1 MESENMIEIVRKILM
16 NKYVVFGILLSV
28 LSLYCYYLRNEV
40 KSLKLEIVQ
49 YEATV
54 SNLNATIATKND
66 TIDVAKADTSISN
79 DRLKDCYLQL
89 KEVQSAQKEIDDI
102 MSDTKEE
109 NIEDKSSVETIKK
122 PSVTQHQEKRGLEFV
137 NKQLQRISGE

>member
-1 MESENMIEIVRKILM
+1 MIEIVRKILM
-16 NKYVVFGILLSV
+16 NKYVVFGILLAV
-28 LSLYCYYLRNEV
+28 LGLYCYYLRNEV

-66 TIDVAKADTSISN
+66 TIDVAKADTNISN
-79 DRLKDCYLQL
+79 DRLKSCYLQL
-89 KEVQSAQKEIDDI
+89 KEVQSAQREIDDI

-109 NIEDKSSVETIKK
+109 NIEEKSTAVAITK

>member
-1 MESENMIEIVRKILM
+1 MIEIVRKILM

-28 LSLYCYYLRNEV
+28 LGLYCYYLRNEV

-49 YEATV
+49 YEATI
-54 SNLNATIATKND
+54 SNLNETIATKND
-66 TIDVAKADTSISN
+66 TIDVAKADTDISN
-79 DRLKDCYLQL
+79 DRLKSCYLQL
-89 KEVQSAQKEIDDI
+89 KEVQSAQREIDDI

-109 NIEDKSSVETIKK
+109 DVEEKSTDVVITK

>member
-1 MESENMIEIVRKILM
+1 MIEIVRKILM

-28 LSLYCYYLRNEV
+28 LGLYCFYLRNEV
-40 KSLKLEIVQ
+40 KTLKLEIVQ

-54 SNLNATIATKND
+54 SNLNETIATKND
-66 TIDVAKADTSISN
+66 TIDVAKADTDISN
-79 DRLKDCYLQL
+79 DRLKSCYLQL
-89 KEVQSAQKEIDDI
+89 KEVQSAQREIDDI

-109 NIEDKSSVETIKK
+109 DVEEKSTDVIVKK
-122 PSVTQHQEKRGLEFV
+122 PTVTQHQEKRGLEFV

>member
-1 MESENMIEIVRKILM
+1 MIEIVRKILM
-16 NKYVVFGILLSV
+16 NKYVAFGILLV
-28 LSLYCYYLRNEV
+28 GMSLYCYYLRNEV

-54 SNLNATIATKND
+54 SNLNATIASKND
-66 TIDVAKADTSISN
+66 TIDVAKADTDISN

>member
-1 MESENMIEIVRKILM
+1 MIEIVRKILM
-16 NKYVVFGILLSV
+16 NKYVVFGAIVAV
-28 LSLYCYYLRNEV
+28 LGLYCYYLRNEV

-54 SNLNATIATKND
+54 SNLNETIATKND
-66 TIDVAKADTSISN
+66 TIDVAKADTDISN
-79 DRLKDCYLQL
+79 DRLKSCYLQL
-89 KEVQSAQKEIDDI
+89 KEVQSAQREIDDI

-109 NIEDKSSVETIKK
+109 NIEEKSTDVTVVK

>member
-1 MESENMIEIVRKILM
+1 MIEIVRKILM

-28 LSLYCYYLRNEV
+28 LGLYCYCLRNEV

-54 SNLNATIATKND
+54 SNLNETIATKND
-66 TIDVAKADTSISN
+66 TIDVAKADTNISN
-79 DRLKDCYLQL
+79 DRLKSCYLQL
-89 KEVQSAQKEIDDI
+89 KEVQSAQREIDDI

-109 NIEDKSSVETIKK
+109 KVEEKSTDVTVVK

>member
-1 MESENMIEIVRKILM
+1 MIEIVRKILM
-16 NKYVVFGILLSV
+16 NKYVVFGILLSA
-28 LSLYCYYLRNEV
+28 LGLYCYYLRNEV

-66 TIDVAKADTSISN
+66 TIDVAKADTDISN
-79 DRLKDCYLQL
+79 NRLKSCYLQL
-89 KEVQSAQKEIDDI
+89 KEVQSAQREIDDI

-109 NIEDKSSVETIKK
+109 NVEDKSSVETIKK
-122 PSVTQHQEKRGLEFV
+122 PNVTQHQEKRGLEFV

>member
-1 MESENMIEIVRKILM
+1 MIEIVRKILM

-28 LSLYCYYLRNEV
+28 LGLYCYYLRNEV

-54 SNLNATIATKND
+54 SNLNETIATKND
-66 TIDVAKADTSISN
+66 TIDVAKADTDISN
-79 DRLKDCYLQL
+79 DRLKSCYLQL
-89 KEVQSAQKEIDDI
+89 KEVQSAQREIDDI

-109 NIEDKSSVETIKK
+109 NVEEKSTDVTVVK

>member
-1 MESENMIEIVRKILM
+1 MIEIVRKILM
-16 NKYVVFGILLSV
+16 NKYVVFGILLSA
-28 LSLYCYYLRNEV
+28 LGLYCYYLRNEV
-40 KSLKLEIVQ
+40 KSLKSEIVQ

-66 TIDVAKADTSISN
+66 TIDVAKADTDISN
-79 DRLKDCYLQL
+79 DRLKSCYLQL
-89 KEVQSAQKEIDDI
+89 KEVQSAQREIDDI

-109 NIEDKSSVETIKK
+109 NVEEKSTDVTVVK

>member
-1 MESENMIEIVRKILM
+1 MIEIVRKILM

-28 LSLYCYYLRNEV
+28 LGLYCYYLRNEV

-49 YEATV
+49 YEATI
-54 SNLNATIATKND
+54 SNLNETIATKND
-66 TIDVAKADTSISN
+66 TIDVAKADTDISN
-79 DRLKDCYLQL
+79 DRLKSCYLQL
-89 KEVQSAQKEIDDI
+89 KEVQSAQREIDDI

-109 NIEDKSSVETIKK
+109 DVKEKSIAVSIVK

>member
-1 MESENMIEIVRKILM
+1 MIEIVRKILM

-28 LSLYCYYLRNEV
+28 LGLYCYYLRNEV

-54 SNLNATIATKND
+54 SNLNATIATKDD
-66 TIDVAKADTSISN
+66 TIDVAKADTGISN

-89 KEVQSAQKEIDDI
+89 KEIQSAQKEIDDI
-102 MSDTKEE
+102 MSDTKKE

>member
-1 MESENMIEIVRKILM
+1 M
-16 NKYVVFGILLSV
+16 
-28 LSLYCYYLRNEV
+28 
-40 KSLKLEIVQ
+40 KLEIVQ

-54 SNLNATIATKND
+54 SNLNATIASKND

-79 DRLKDCYLQL
+79 GRLKDCYLQL

-109 NIEDKSSVETIKK
+109 DVEEKSTVVSTEK
-122 PSVTQHQEKRGLEFV
+122 PSVTQRQEKRGLEFV
-137 NKQLQRISGE
+137 NKQLQRISEE

>member
-1 MESENMIEIVRKILM
+1 MIEIVRKILM

-28 LSLYCYYLRNEV
+28 LGLYCYYLRNEV

-54 SNLNATIATKND
+54 SNLNETIATKND
-66 TIDVAKADTSISN
+66 TIDVAKADTDISN
-79 DRLKDCYLQL
+79 DRLKSCYLQL
-89 KEVQSAQKEIDDI
+89 KEVQSAQREIDDI

-109 NIEDKSSVETIKK
+109 DMKEKSTDVTVVK

>member
-1 MESENMIEIVRKILM
+1 MENENMIEIVRKILM

-28 LSLYCYYLRNEV
+28 LGLYCYYLRNEV

-49 YEATV
+49 YEATIL
-54 SNLNATIATKND
+54 NLNETIATKND
-66 TIDVAKADTSISN
+66 AIDVAKSDTDISN
-79 DRLKDCYLQL
+79 DRLKSCYLQL

-109 NIEDKSSVETIKK
+109 NVE
-122 PSVTQHQEKRGLEFV
+122 EKQF
-137 NKQLQRISGE
+137 KQWKD

>member
-1 MESENMIEIVRKILM
+1 MIEIVRKILM

-28 LSLYCYYLRNEV
+28 LCLYCYYLRNEV

-66 TIDVAKADTSISN
+66 TIDVAKADTGISN

>member
-1 MESENMIEIVRKILM
+1 MIEIVRKILM

-28 LSLYCYYLRNEV
+28 LGLYCYYLRNEV

-66 TIDVAKADTSISN
+66 TIDVAKADTGISN

-109 NIEDKSSVETIKK
+109 NIEDKSTVETIEK

>member
-1 MESENMIEIVRKILM
+1 MIEIVRKILM

-49 YEATV
+49 YEATI
-54 SNLNATIATKND
+54 SNLNETIATKND
-66 TIDVAKADTSISN
+66 TIDVAKADTGISN

-109 NIEDKSSVETIKK
+109 NVEEKSTDVSVVK

>member
-1 MESENMIEIVRKILM
+1 MIEIVRKILM
-16 NKYVVFGILLSV
+16 NKYVVFGAIVVV
-28 LSLYCYYLRNEV
+28 LGLYCYYLRNEV

-54 SNLNATIATKND
+54 SNLNETIATKND
-66 TIDVAKADTSISN
+66 TIDVAKADTDISN
-79 DRLKDCYLQL
+79 DRLKSCYLQL
-89 KEVQSAQKEIDDI
+89 KEVQSAQREIDDI

-109 NIEDKSSVETIKK
+109 NIEEKSTDVTVVK

>member
-1 MESENMIEIVRKILM
+1 MIEIVRKILM

-28 LSLYCYYLRNEV
+28 LGLYCYYLRNEV

-49 YEATV
+49 YEATG
-54 SNLNATIATKND
+54 SNLNATIANKND

-79 DRLKDCYLQL
+79 GRLKDCYLQL
-89 KEVQSAQKEIDDI
+89 KEVQSAQKEIDD
-102 MSDTKEE
+102 
-109 NIEDKSSVETIKK
+109 KSTDVSVVK

>member
-1 MESENMIEIVRKILM
+1 MIEIVRKILM

-28 LSLYCYYLRNEV
+28 LGLYCYYLRNEV

-54 SNLNATIATKND
+54 SNLNETIATKND
-66 TIDVAKADTSISN
+66 TIDVAKADTNISN
-79 DRLKDCYLQL
+79 DRLKSCYLQL
-89 KEVQSAQKEIDDI
+89 KEVQSAQREIDDI

-109 NIEDKSSVETIKK
+109 DVEEKSTAVTIVK

>member
-1 MESENMIEIVRKILM
+1 MIEIVRKILM
-16 NKYVVFGILLSV
+16 NKYVVFGAIAVV
-28 LSLYCYYLRNEV
+28 LGLYCYYLRNEV

-66 TIDVAKADTSISN
+66 TIDVAKADTDISN

-109 NIEDKSSVETIKK
+109 IIEDKSSVEIIKK

>member
-1 MESENMIEIVRKILM
+1 MIEIVRKILM
-16 NKYVVFGILLSV
+16 NKYVVFGILLV
-28 LSLYCYYLRNEV
+28 GMSLYCYYLRNEV

-66 TIDVAKADTSISN
+66 TIDVAKADTGISN

>member
-1 MESENMIEIVRKILM
+1 MIEIVRKILM

-28 LSLYCYYLRNEV
+28 LGLYCYYLRNEV

-54 SNLNATIATKND
+54 SNLNETIATKND
-66 TIDVAKADTSISN
+66 TIDVAKADTDISN
-79 DRLKDCYLQL
+79 DRLKSCYLQL
-89 KEVQSAQKEIDDI
+89 KEVQSAQREIDDI
-102 MSDTKEE
+102 MNDTKEE
-109 NIEDKSSVETIKK
+109 DMKEKSTDVAITK

>member
-1 MESENMIEIVRKILM
+1 MIEIVRKILM

-28 LSLYCYYLRNEV
+28 LGLYCYYLRNEV

-54 SNLNATIATKND
+54 SNLNETIATKND
-66 TIDVAKADTSISN
+66 TIDVAKADTDISN
-79 DRLKDCYLQL
+79 DRLKACYLQL
-89 KEVQSAQKEIDDI
+89 KEVQSAQREIDDI

-109 NIEDKSSVETIKK
+109 NVEEKSTVVSVVK

>member
-1 MESENMIEIVRKILM
+1 MIEIVRKILM

-28 LSLYCYYLRNEV
+28 LCLYCYYLRNEV

-109 NIEDKSSVETIKK
+109 NIEDKSSVEIIKK

>member
-1 MESENMIEIVRKILM
+1 MIEIVRKILM
-16 NKYVVFGILLSV
+16 NKYVVFGILLSI
-28 LSLYCYYLRNEV
+28 LGLYCYYLRNEV

-54 SNLNATIATKND
+54 SNLNETIATKND
-66 TIDVAKADTSISN
+66 TIDVAKADTDISN
-79 DRLKDCYLQL
+79 DRLKSCYLQL
-89 KEVQSAQKEIDDI
+89 KEVQSAQREIDDI

-109 NIEDKSSVETIKK
+109 NIEEKSTDVTVVK
-122 PSVTQHQEKRGLEFV
+122 PSITQHQEKRGLEFV

>member
-1 MESENMIEIVRKILM
+1 MIEIVRKILM
-16 NKYVVFGILLSV
+16 NKYVVFGAIVAV
-28 LSLYCYYLRNEV
+28 LGLYCYYLRNEV

-66 TIDVAKADTSISN
+66 TIDVAKADTGISN

-109 NIEDKSSVETIKK
+109 NIEDKSSVETVKK

>member
-1 MESENMIEIVRKILM
+1 MIEIVRKILM

-28 LSLYCYYLRNEV
+28 LGLYCYYLRNEV

-54 SNLNATIATKND
+54 SNLNATIANKND

-79 DRLKDCYLQL
+79 GRLKDCYLQL

-109 NIEDKSSVETIKK
+109 NIEDKSSVVTVKK

>member
-1 MESENMIEIVRKILM
+1 MIEIVRKILM
-16 NKYVVFGILLSV
+16 NKYVVFGAIVAV
-28 LSLYCYYLRNEV
+28 LGLYCHYLRNEV

-54 SNLNATIATKND
+54 SNLNETIATKND
-66 TIDVAKADTSISN
+66 TIDVAKADTNISN
-79 DRLKDCYLQL
+79 DRLKSCYLQL
-89 KEVQSAQKEIDDI
+89 KEVQSAQREIDDI

-109 NIEDKSSVETIKK
+109 NVEEKSTDVTVVK

>member
-1 MESENMIEIVRKILM
+1 MIEIVRKILM

-28 LSLYCYYLRNEV
+28 LGLYCYYLRNEV

-66 TIDVAKADTSISN
+66 TIDVAKADTDISN
-79 DRLKDCYLQL
+79 DRLKSCYLQL
-89 KEVQSAQKEIDDI
+89 KEVQSAQREIDDI

-109 NIEDKSSVETIKK
+109 DVEEKSTAVTVVK

>member
-1 MESENMIEIVRKILM
+1 MIEIVRKILM
-16 NKYVVFGILLSV
+16 NKYVVLGILLSV
-28 LSLYCYYLRNEV
+28 LGLYCYYLRNEV

-54 SNLNATIATKND
+54 SNLNATIANKND
-66 TIDVAKADTSISN
+66 TIDVAKADTNISN
-79 DRLKDCYLQL
+79 DRLKSCYLQL
-89 KEVQSAQKEIDDI
+89 KEVQSAQREIDDI

-109 NIEDKSSVETIKK
+109 DMKEKSTDVTVVK

-137 NKQLQRISGE
+137 NKHLQRISV

>member
-1 MESENMIEIVRKILM
+1 MIEIVRKILM
-16 NKYVVFGILLSV
+16 NKYVVFGILLLV
-28 LSLYCYYLRNEV
+28 LGLYCYYLRNEV

-54 SNLNATIATKND
+54 SNLNETIATKND
-66 TIDVAKADTSISN
+66 TIDVAKADTDISN
-79 DRLKDCYLQL
+79 DRLKSCYLQL
-89 KEVQSAQKEIDDI
+89 KEVQSAQREIDDI

-109 NIEDKSSVETIKK
+109 NVEEKSTAVSVVK

-137 NKQLQRISGE
+137 NKQLERISGE

>member
-1 MESENMIEIVRKILM
+1 MIEIVRKILM

-28 LSLYCYYLRNEV
+28 LCLYCYYLRNEV

>member
-1 MESENMIEIVRKILM
+1 MIEIVRKILM
-16 NKYVVFGILLSV
+16 NKYVVFGILL
-28 LSLYCYYLRNEV
+28 LGLGLYCYYLRNEV

-79 DRLKDCYLQL
+79 GRLKDCYLQL

>member
-1 MESENMIEIVRKILM
+1 MIEIVRKILM
-16 NKYVVFGILLSV
+16 NKYVVFGAIVAV
-28 LSLYCYYLRNEV
+28 LGLYCYYLRNEV

-66 TIDVAKADTSISN
+66 TIDVAKADTGISN

-109 NIEDKSSVETIKK
+109 IIEDKSSVEIIKK